1 MRNRPVFNLVIGA
14 LLFMAAG
21 TLRAFGVSGGFALIA
36 LSIFTILPIIFGDW
50 LEGKFPSNRTL
61 KEGVVPW
68 FDFIFSRES
77 LLPTL
82 TVSGCLAFGYMSL
95 DTLLGAVSEK
105 LDIVVLILSFAVIA
119 QGLKQSGYFKYA
131 AFRVLEVCDGSTS
144 RLTLYLFVLS
154 SILTYF
160 TSNDIVILVMTPII
174 LSLCVQSGF
183 RNAKLL
189 LLGQFVAANTL
200 SMGLL
205 IGSPTN
211 IIVSSEIEEITFF
224 KYLAL
229 MIVPSIFA
237 VVTGFVFIH
246 GINKFAPQALRKRF
260 NWQYEADYR
269 MPALKDQLDLT
280 GDMRSWRM
288 FFILVII
295 AIAWASN
302 EGLSFFWITIP
313 SGFLALFGFPP
324 WASNKLR
331 EWRNQ
336 FGMWWKGMEGTHL
349 VAADSKF
356 SMKEALRDLPLQ
368 IVFFAFSFFAIAE
381 SLSQEISLDVILK
394 FATDGGLWWSSF
406 KSMVGT
412 ATLVN
417 VVNDLP
423 AAALVGEVAARSS
436 ALDSI
441 SYNVFM
447 QSILAALN
455 IACYITPIGA
465 LAGIIWFH
473 IMRDEGGQIETPT
486 RPGLCLYGVSHF
498 MLVSVSLSILIPFFN
513 LAVRIMSP
521 GEPGGIND
529 GVALGSENRWIL
541 WIGLVT
547 LMAVF
552 VAFLRIL
559 KSEKIVLGDL
569 RAFLSAASWIN
580 VRSKR
585 FGVALQLGIS
595 AIVLFVFGSLILAAE
610 EQLPWGIRE
619 FTVWILVFLG
629 SGYEDGWFPGNY
641 VAKILAGI
649 MPLIAIFV
657 IVRLV
662 QATSDVSGLE
672 NISRRIARGEIV
684 TRRSVIVDYRIW
696 MKEFVREIWK
706 HHENYIFQTI
716 LWTKQSPPL
725 DWRSERDYDDIYT
738 SEVSLEDAENLRG
751 IVEDYRLNRAD
762 EIYLLSDRFYGSDGA
777 RWIGILVEEV
787 AETLNGLNLS
797 GAGRG
802 EDPEDHAG
810 RLPRIF
816 IWDDVRVEGISA
828 PMQSLLIRLPAEWRE
843 NQRDKLVSAVAG
855 TAKEK
860 SWKERRKMILEFHS
874 PSPA

>member
-1 MRNRPVFNLVIGA
+1 MPPREAYEQEMRNKPIFNLAIGA

-21 TLRAFGVSGGFALIA
+21 AMRAVGVSGGFALIT
-36 LSIFTILPIIFGDW
+36 LSILTILPIIFGDW
-50 LEGKFPSNRTL
+50 LEGKFPSSRPL
-61 KEGVVPW
+61 KRGRIPW
-68 FDFIFSRES
+68 FDFIFSREAM
-77 LLPTL
+77 LPTL
-82 TVSGCLAFGYMSL
+82 MVAGCLAFGYMSL
-95 DTLLGAVSEK
+95 DTLLNAVSEK
-105 LDIVVLILSFAVIA
+105 LDIVVLILSFAIIS

-160 TSNDIVILVMTPII
+160 TSNDIVILVMTPIV
-174 LSLCVQSGF
+174 LALCIQSGF

-211 IIVSSEIEEITFF
+211 IIVSSEIEELTFF

-237 VVTGFVFIH
+237 VVVGFVFIH
-246 GINKFAPQALRKRF
+246 GINKFTPRVIKKRF
-260 NWQYEADYR
+260 NWQYESDYR
-269 MPALKDQLDLT
+269 MPALKMQLDLT
-280 GDMRSWRM
+280 GDMRAWRV
-288 FFILVII
+288 FFILMII

-313 SGFLALFGFPP
+313 AGFLALFGI
-324 WASNKLR
+324 WASGKFHK
-331 EWRNQ
+331 RNQ
-336 FGMWWKGMEGTHL
+336 GE
-349 VAADSKF
+349 DSKF
-356 SMKEALRDLPLQ
+356 STEDALRALPLQ
-368 IVFFAFSFFAIAE
+368 IVFFAFSFFAITE
-381 SLSQEISLDVILK
+381 SLSQEISLDVVLK

-406 KSMVGT
+406 KSMIGT

-423 AAALVGEVAARSS
+423 ASALIGEVAVRASDM
-436 ALDSI
+436 DSV

-447 QSILAALN
+447 QSVLAALN

-473 IMRDEGGQIETPT
+473 ILRDEGGQIETPT
-486 RPGLCLYGVSHF
+486 RPGLCLYGFSHF
-498 MLVSVSLSILIPFFN
+498 ILVSISLSILIPFFN
-513 LAVRIMSP
+513 LAIRIMSP
-521 GEPGGIND
+521 GSSVGIND
-529 GVALGSENRWIL
+529 EAFLDSENGWIL
-541 WIGLVT
+541 WVGLVT
-547 LMAVF
+547 LMVVF
-552 VAFLRIL
+552 VAFVRIL
-559 KSEKIVLGDL
+559 KNEKIILGDL

-595 AIVLFVFGSLILAAE
+595 AVVLFVFGSLIMAAE
-610 EQLPWGIRE
+610 EQLPLGIRE
-619 FTVWILVFLG
+619 FIVWILVFLG
-629 SGYEDGWFPGNY
+629 SGYEDDWFPANY
-641 VAKILAGI
+641 VAKILAGV

-672 NISRRIARGEIV
+672 KISRRIARGEIV
-684 TRRSVIVDYRIW
+684 TRRSVIVDYIIW
-696 MKEFVREIWK
+696 MKDFVREIWE

-725 DWRSERDYDDIYT
+725 DWRDERDYDDIYT
-738 SEVSLEDAENLRG
+738 SEVSLEDVENLRA
-751 IVEDYRLNRAD
+751 IAEDYRLNRAD

-777 RWIGILVEEV
+777 RWICILIGGITESLK
-787 AETLNGLNLS
+787 GFNLS
-797 GAGRG
+797 GIDRG

-828 PMQSLLIRLPAEWRE
+828 LMESLLIRLPAEWRE

-860 SWKERRKMILEFHS
+860 SWKKRRKMILEFHT
-874 PSPA
+874 PLPA

>member
-1 MRNRPVFNLVIGA
+1 MRNRPVFNLAIGA

-21 TLRAFGVSGGFALIA
+21 ALRVFGVGSGFALIA
-36 LSIFTILPIIFGDW
+36 LSILTILPIIFGDW
-50 LEGKFPSNRTL
+50 LEDKFPSSKPL
-61 KEGVVPW
+61 KGGVPW
-68 FDFIFSRES
+68 FDFILSREA
-77 LLPTL
+77 LLPIFMVT
-82 TVSGCLAFGYMSL
+82 GCLTFGYMSP
-95 DTLLGAVSEK
+95 DTLRHAVSNK
-105 LDIVVLILSFAVIA
+105 LDIVVLILSFAIIA

-160 TSNDIVILVMTPII
+160 TSNDIVILVMTPIV
-174 LSLCVQSGF
+174 LSLCAQSGF
-183 RNAKLL
+183 SNAKLL

-211 IIVSSEIEEITFF
+211 IIVSSEIEDLTFF
-224 KYLAL
+224 SYLSL

-237 VVTGFVFIH
+237 VVAGFVFIH
-246 GINKFAPQALRKRF
+246 GINKFAPQILRRKF

-269 MPALKDQLDLT
+269 MPALKKQLDLT
-280 GDMRSWRM
+280 SDMRAWRM

-313 SGFLALFGFPP
+313 AGFLALFGFPP
-324 WASNKLR
+324 RASDKLH
-331 EWRNQ
+331 EWRKQ
-336 FGMWWKGMEGTHL
+336 FGMWWKGVEGAHR
-349 VAADSKF
+349 AATDSKF
-356 SMKEALRDLPLQ
+356 SMEDALRALPLQ
-368 IVFFAFSFFAIAE
+368 IVFFAFSFFAVAE
-381 SLSQEISLDVILK
+381 SLSREISLDVILK

-406 KSMVGT
+406 KSMIGT

-423 AAALVGEVAARSS
+423 ASALVSEVAAEAS
-436 ALDSI
+436 AMDSV

-473 IMRDEGGQIETPT
+473 ILRDDGEQIETPT
-486 RPGLCLYGVSHF
+486 RPGLCLYGFSHF
-498 MLVSVSLSILIPFFN
+498 MLVSIAISILIPFFN

-521 GEPGGIND
+521 GAVGGTN
-529 GVALGSENRWIL
+529 GEAALSSENRWIL
-541 WIGLVT
+541 WVGLAT
-547 LMAVF
+547 LVAVF

-595 AIVLFVFGSLILAAE
+595 AVVVFVFGSLILATE
-610 EQLPWGIRE
+610 EQLPFGIRK
-619 FTVWILVFLG
+619 FVVWILVFLG
-629 SGYEDGWFPGNY
+629 SGYEDDWFPGNY
-641 VAKILAGI
+641 LAKILAGI

-672 NISRRIARGEIV
+672 KISRRIARGEIV

-696 MKEFVREIWK
+696 MKDFVREIWK

-725 DWRSERDYDDIYT
+725 DWQGERDYDDIYT

-751 IVEDYRLNRAD
+751 IAEDYRLNRAD

-777 RWIGILVEEV
+777 LWIGILIEGV
-787 AETLNGLNLS
+787 AETLKGLDLS
-797 GAGRG
+797 GVARG

-828 PMQSLLIRLPAEWRE
+828 LMESLLIRLPAEWRE

-860 SWKERRKMILEFHS
+860 SWKKRREMILEFHS
-874 PSPA
+874 PPPA